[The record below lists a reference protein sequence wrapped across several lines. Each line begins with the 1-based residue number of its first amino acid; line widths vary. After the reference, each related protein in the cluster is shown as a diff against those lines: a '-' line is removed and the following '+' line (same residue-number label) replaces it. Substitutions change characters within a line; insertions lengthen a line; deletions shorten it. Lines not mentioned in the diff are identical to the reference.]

1 MRGERSLKES
11 SGADVASPPLSV
23 RKVFAPWSHV
33 PVTPGDGWKMAR
45 RGMRPAMIAIRVAAL
60 KKRYP
65 AFRHPVDALAGVDFQ
80 VDRGDVFGFLGP
92 NGAGKTTT
100 LRILAT
106 VLTPSG
112 GTAEVDG
119 HDTQRE
125 PMAVRGAVGY
135 MPEKSG
141 AYPLLT
147 GLQNL
152 VYWGHLQDMD
162 GSDLRERAKTLL
174 AELGLEEAAG
184 RKVKTYSHGM
194 ARRLL
199 MASALIHDPPIL
211 LLDEP
216 AGGLDPQGIRFFRD
230 LVRKFQGQGKT
241 VFLSS
246 HILSEVEQTCI
257 TVGII
262 HKGRMVAVDRMDA
275 LRQRIGATGLTRL
288 EVECDIPGPPVVQ
301 QLMGIPQVR
310 MIYQLPDG
318 IRVEAEPGADVA
330 DEVARV
336 LVTNHV
342 RIRAVKPT
350 EVTLEDAFMSLLGG
364 GQT

>member
-1 MRGERSLKES
+1 MRTSTPT
-11 SGADVASPPLSV
+11 AI
-23 RKVFAPWSHV
+23 HV
-33 PVTPGDGWKMAR
+33 QGLR
-45 RGMRPAMIAIRVAAL
+45 
-60 KKRYP
+60 KRY
-65 AFRHPVDALAGVDFQ
+65 AGFRSSVDALQGVDFD
-80 VDRGDVFGFLGP
+80 VPKGDIFGFLGP

-119 HDTQRE
+119 HDIRKD

-147 GLQNL
+147 GFQNL
-152 VYWGHLQDMD
+152 VYWGHLQDLD
-162 GSDLRERAKTLL
+162 GSGLRERARALL
-174 AELGLEEAAG
+174 KELGLEEAAN

-194 ARRLL
+194 SRRLL
-199 MASALIHDPPIL
+199 MAQALIHDPPVL

-230 LVRKFQGQGKT
+230 LVRKLQGEGKT
-241 VFLSS
+241 IFLSS
-246 HILSEVEQTCI
+246 HILSEVEQTCT

-262 HKGRMVAVDRMDA
+262 HKGKMIIVDRMDA
-275 LRQRIGATGLTRL
+275 LRRRIGASALTRV
-288 EVECDIPGPPVVQ
+288 EVECDIPTQPVVQ
-301 QLMGIPQVR
+301 QLMAIPHVR
-310 MIYQLPDG
+310 MVYQLPDG
-318 IRVEAEPGADVA
+318 IRVEAESGADIA
-330 DEVARV
+330 DEIARI

-342 RIRAVKPT
+342 RLRAVKPT
-350 EVTLEDAFMSLLGG
+350 EPTLEDAFMSVLGG
-364 GQT
+364 GPA